1 MATRKIKING
11 YNHEEGTE
19 ATVLFDGVSVFS
31 GALTAGIVSD
41 SDVIGGTA
49 VPGTA
54 IFEFTY
60 ENSDD
65 TVETEHTLSIN
76 VTAGWLRAGICLISC
91 GNDNI
96 ASWDEYPEA
105 ENKTKGLQE
114 IDGDWYYPG
123 GNNGQYGDGSDTA
136 LSERTNCLINGEV
149 PSFNLVYDAE
159 IGSGVPTGVL
169 SDDPTFSGHKFIVN
183 TGETFTCTVRV
194 PRLLPAYVAPA
205 P

>member
-1 MATRKIKING
+1 MATRKVKING

-49 VPGTA
+49 VPDTA

-65 TVETEHTLSIN
+65 TIMSDHTLSIN
-76 VTAGWLRAGICLISC
+76 VTAGWLRAGLCLISC

-96 ASWDEYPEA
+96 ASWDEWDGPGTDA
-105 ENKTKGLQE
+105 GMLE
-114 IDGDWYYPG
+114 IDGDYYYYSGEHPP
-123 GNNGQYGDGSDTA
+123 YGDGSATA
-136 LSERTNCLINGEV
+136 QAERTNCLIDGEV

-159 IGSGVPTGVL
+159 MGSGVPTGVL
-169 SDDPTFSGHKFIVN
+169 PDDPTFSGHKFIVN

-194 PRLLPAYVAPA
+194 PKLLPAYVAP
-205 P
+205 

>member
-31 GALTAGIVSD
+31 GALTTGIVSD

-65 TVETEHTLSIN
+65 TVETAHTLSIN
-76 VTAGWLRAGICLISC
+76 VTAGWLRAGVCLISC

-96 ASWDEYPEA
+96 ASWDEWDGPGSSA
-105 ENKTKGLQE
+105 GMLE
-114 IDGDWYYPG
+114 IDGDYYYSAGEHWP
-123 GNNGQYGDGSDTA
+123 YGDGSDTA
-136 LSERTNCLINGEV
+136 QAERTNCLIDGEV

-159 IGSGVPTGVL
+159 MGSGVPTGVL
-169 SDDPTFSGHKFIVN
+169 PNDPTFSGHKFIVN

-194 PRLLPAYVAPA
+194 PKLLPAYVAP
-205 P
+205 